1 MIGRIKGLL
10 VEKLENFILVDVG
23 GVAYE
28 IEIPTSTFVGLG
40 QLDETVLIHTHM
52 VVREDAQLLF
62 GFFTLSERS
71 LFRSLIKVNGVGPKL
86 AIAILSGLDV
96 AAFCRC
102 VSEDNVNALVAISG
116 VGKKTA
122 ERLIIEMRD
131 RLPQIEG
138 LQTAGT
144 VLPISSD
151 KLIDAET
158 ALVGLGFRPTDVSRA
173 LALIENKQDDT
184 GNLIKQALKILS

>member
-1 MIGRIKGLL
+1 MIGRIKGQLI
-10 VEKLENFILVDVG
+10 EKLENFILVDVV

-28 IEIPTSTFVGLG
+28 IEIPMSTFFGIG
-40 QLDETVLIHTHM
+40 QLNETVLIHTHM

-62 GFFTLSERS
+62 GFLTLSERS

-96 AAFCRC
+96 PAFCRC
-102 VSEDNVNALVAISG
+102 VSEDNVKALVAISG

-138 LQTAGT
+138 LPTGGMA
-144 VLPISSD
+144 LPISSD
-151 KLIDAET
+151 NLIDAEA
-158 ALVGLGFRPTDVSRA
+158 ALVGLGFRPTDASKA
-173 LALIENKQDDT
+173 LALIENKQDDA
-184 GNLIKQALKILS
+184 GSLIRQALKILS

>member
-1 MIGRIKGLL
+1 
-10 VEKLENFILVDVG
+10 
-23 GVAYE
+23 
-28 IEIPTSTFVGLG
+28 
-40 QLDETVLIHTHM
+40 
-52 VVREDAQLLF
+52 
-62 GFFTLSERS
+62 
-71 LFRSLIKVNGVGPKL
+71 
-86 AIAILSGLDV
+86 
-96 AAFCRC
+96 
-102 VSEDNVNALVAISG
+102 
-116 VGKKTA
+116 

>member
-1 MIGRIKGLL
+1 MIGRITGLL
-10 VEKLENFILVDVG
+10 IEKLENFILVDVS
-23 GVAYE
+23 GVSYE
-28 IEIPTSTFVGLG
+28 IEIPTSTFYGLG
-40 QLDETVLIHTHM
+40 QLNETVLIHTHM

-62 GFFTLSERS
+62 GFLSQPERS

-102 VSEDNVNALVAISG
+102 VTDDNVKALVAISG

-131 RLPQIEG
+131 RLPSIEG
-138 LQTAGT
+138 QSSKETDL
-144 VLPISSD
+144 LISSD
-151 KLIDAET
+151 NLNDAET
-158 ALVGLGFRPTDVSRA
+158 ALIGLGYRPTDVSRA
-173 LALIENKQDDT
+173 LAMIEDKQGSA